1 MRVVAGNAVR
11 GIDDEHDDVALFNR
25 LQGLNNRELFD
36 GFKNLALL
44 SQARG
49 IDEFKRASAVFEIH
63 LHRVARGAGHVKRN
77 DALFTQE
84 GVDERGLADV
94 GAPRHRHLDAFG
106 SIGIFRFLGFRFFFG
121 VRLRK
126 ILHHEVHEGVHPL
139 AVRGGN
145 ADGIAQTQFMEFR
158 DVQRLKP
165 FGLIDRK
172 VNGTFGRSQA
182 PRNAFV
188 VRRQPRAGIADE
200 NDDVG
205 FCDGAFG
212 LSRHFFDDAFAL
224 DGFKAPRVDDDVR
237 TRPHPALTVL
247 SVARQPREIRHDG
260 VPAAGKAVKEGGLP
274 HIGASDQSHNWQHR
288 YSVYVVLLKS
298 PTIIPGAPPSR
309 YALRPSE

>member
-1 MRVVAGNAVR
+1 MHVLV
-11 GIDDEHDDVALFNR
+11 
-25 LQGLNNRELFD
+25 ELFD
-36 GFKNLALL
+36 LSRLENVAAAMIYKPQKVIFIGFAEMMTEKRRRDILRFFRIKKISAE
-44 SQARG
+44 A
-49 IDEFKRASAVFEIH
+49 EFK
-63 LHRVARGAGHVKRN
+63 
-77 DALFTQE
+77 T
-84 GVDERGLADV
+84 V
-94 GAPRHRHLDAFG
+94 GRYD
-106 SIGIFRFLGFRFFFG
+106 FRSVIQCL
-121 VRLRK
+121 
-126 ILHHEVHEGVHPL
+126 EE
-139 AVRGGN
+139 
-145 ADGIAQTQFMEFR
+145 
-158 DVQRLKP
+158 
-165 FGLIDRK
+165 
-172 VNGTFGRSQA
+172 
-182 PRNAFV
+182 
-188 VRRQPRAGIADE
+188 IADE